1 MGFFLARSFGILAL
15 LSAAFALLAYRGPW
29 LQAYPAW
36 FVIVPASLAILLTC
50 FGILL
55 LSLPALGVS
64 SYGGRLLIKAVI
76 VLATIG
82 GLVLTHFFHGDTDA
96 DRTGAD
102 SLWRMLQKMGVPLL
116 IGSLFFTI
124 ATIVEK
130 FKNKTK
136 ETKP

>member
-15 LSAAFALLAYRGPW
+15 LAAAFALLACRGPW

-36 FVIVPASLAILLTC
+36 FVIVPASFSILLAC
-50 FGILL
+50 LGILL
-55 LSLPALGVS
+55 LQLRAIRDS

-96 DRTGAD
+96 DHTGTDA
-102 SLWRMLQKMGVPLL
+102 LWRTLQKMSIPLL
-116 IGSLFFTI
+116 IGVFFFTI
-124 ATIVEK
+124 VMIVEK
-130 FKNKTK
+130 FKIKTK
-136 ETKP
+136 EPKP